1 MKIQIILR
9 TGIAAALLIA
19 ALTFI
24 QSAVKSWISSPSV
37 TSGRIQFMITIMI
50 SNDKYLLS
58 YSQLQKH

>member
-9 TGIAAALLIA
+9 TGIATALLVG

-37 TSGRIQFMITIMI
+37 TSGRIQFKICNN
-50 SNDKYLLS
+50 NDFE
-58 YSQLQKH
+58 